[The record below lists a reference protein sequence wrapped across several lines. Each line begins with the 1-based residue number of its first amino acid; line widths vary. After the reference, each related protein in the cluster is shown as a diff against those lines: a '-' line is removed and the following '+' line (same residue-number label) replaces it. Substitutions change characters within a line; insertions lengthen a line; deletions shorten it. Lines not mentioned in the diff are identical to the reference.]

1 MRREHVELSV
11 SDTGAG
17 IPVAKLSHIFERF
30 HRVRGTH
37 SRTHEGTGIGLSLV
51 QELAKIHGGG
61 VQVRSVEGQ
70 GATFSVTIPIG
81 HAHLPKERLGGTR
94 SLISP
99 ASGALPIVEE
109 ALRWLRD
116 DISSS
121 ASSHSREPGLLIS
134 SMDFPAYPQSTRIL
148 FADDNAD
155 MRDYIR
161 RLLVEQRYEV
171 ETVADGQAALEHI
184 LANPPDLVLADAMMP
199 HLDGFGLL
207 QQIRSDERTRT
218 LPFIMLSAR
227 AGEEVRVQILNAGA
241 DDYLIK
247 PFSARDLLARV
258 RTHVEMVRLRRAA
271 ATALYES
278 ENRFRE
284 LADSA
289 PVMIWVTDD
298 HGNVEFANKTYL
310 KYFEVALEGVAGQ
323 RWKDL
328 VHPDDYESYS
338 QQFLAAS
345 IARRSF
351 RSEARGRRGDGEW
364 RWFDCWA
371 VPRTAE
377 PGGAAGM
384 VGCTVDITER
394 KRAEERIREL
404 AAIVESSDDAIFG
417 VTMDGTITRWNKG
430 AEKIYGYTE
439 AEVIGQSIS
448 ILIPSD
454 DRDEVPRTLGRLERG
469 EVIIRESL
477 RRRKDGQEI
486 YVSLTI
492 SPIRNPAGQ
501 IIGASTVARDV
512 TEQKRVERE
521 LRESEERFRE
531 LTENIN
537 EVFWLADTDL
547 QSTIYAS
554 PAYEIIWGRS
564 CESLRSKPHAWL
576 DAIHPEDRFG
586 VIEARKARTDVV
598 CELEYRI
605 VRPDSTVRWIRDRAF
620 PVHDAAGRVIRMAG
634 VAEDV
639 TERRQLEMQLRQAQ
653 KMEAIGQ
660 LAAGMAHDFNNLLSV
675 ISGHSE
681 LLAMLV
687 PSEDRWRDS
696 IAEIR
701 RATELGSAAIRQLL
715 AFSCQ
720 QILEPK
726 VLDLNAVV
734 TEAEKMLRLLI
745 GEDVHL
751 ATLLQPRVIPVRAD
765 LGQLNQVILNLAVN
779 SRDAMPQ
786 GGILTLET
794 REVDLVVADAK
805 ARPEVSPGRYVLL
818 TVTDTGCGMTPEMQA
833 RIFEPFFTN
842 KAEGHGTGLG
852 LSVVLGIV
860 RQSGGHID
868 VESTPDVGT
877 KFKIYL
883 PAVQGPAEEP
893 AQSAR
898 SELVEGG
905 ETVLLVEDE
914 KHVRKITTLLL
925 ETLGY
930 RVLEAES
937 GQEALRLF
945 EASREKID
953 LLMTDV
959 VMPDLNGREVA
970 EALRAR
976 SPGLKVLF
984 QSGYID
990 DTVVRWGILHA
1001 EVDFLKKPFTLDV
1014 LARKLREM
1022 LDRPA
1027 AC

>member
-1 MRREHVELSV
+1 L
-11 SDTGAG
+11 
-17 IPVAKLSHIFERF
+17 ER
-30 HRVRGTH
+30 
-37 SRTHEGTGIGLSLV
+37 
-51 QELAKIHGGG
+51 
-61 VQVRSVEGQ
+61 
-70 GATFSVTIPIG
+70 
-81 HAHLPKERLGGTR
+81 
-94 SLISP
+94 
-99 ASGALPIVEE
+99 
-109 ALRWLRD
+109 
-116 DISSS
+116 
-121 ASSHSREPGLLIS
+121 
-134 SMDFPAYPQSTRIL
+134 
-148 FADDNAD
+148 
-155 MRDYIR
+155 
-161 RLLVEQRYEV
+161 
-171 ETVADGQAALEHI
+171 I
-184 LANPPDLVLADAMMP
+184 LANPPDLILADVLMP
-199 HLDGFGLL
+199 RLDGLGLL
-207 QQIRSDERTRT
+207 ERIRLDERTRT

-227 AGEEVRVQILNAGA
+227 AGEEACVESLNAGA

-247 PFSARDLLARV
+247 PFSTRNLLARV
-258 RTHVEMVRLRRAA
+258 RTHVEMIRLRRAA

-278 ENRFRE
+278 EKRFLE
-284 LADSA
+284 LTDSA
-289 PVMIWVTDD
+289 PVMIWLTDE
-298 HGNVEFANKTYL
+298 HGNLEFANKTYL
-310 KYFEVALEGVAGQ
+310 KYFEVALEDVAGQ

-328 VHPDDYESYS
+328 FHPDDYESYS

-351 RSEARGRRGDGEW
+351 RSEVRGRNGDGEW

-371 VPRTAE
+371 VPRTTE
-377 PGGAAGM
+377 LGGSAGM
-384 VGCTVDITER
+384 VGCSVDITER

-417 VTMDGTITRWNKG
+417 VTMEGTITRWNKG

-448 ILIPSD
+448 ILIPAG
-454 DRDEVPRTLGRLERG
+454 RPDEVPRTLGRLERG
-469 EVIIRESL
+469 EVIIREAL

-501 IIGASTVARDV
+501 IIGSSTVARDV
-512 TEQKRVERE
+512 TERERVEQE

-537 EVFWLADTDL
+537 EVFWLADPDL
-547 QSTIYAS
+547 QWTIYAS
-554 PAYEIIWGRS
+554 PAYEIIWGRT
-564 CESLRSKPHAWL
+564 CASLCAKPSAWL

-586 VIEARKARTDVV
+586 VIEARKARSDVV

-620 PVHDAAGRVIRMAG
+620 PVHDAGGRVIRMAG

-660 LAAGMAHDFNNLLSV
+660 LAGGVAHDFNNLLSV

-681 LLAMLV
+681 LLTMMS
-687 PSEDRWRDS
+687 PSDERWHDS

-701 RATELGSAAIRQLL
+701 RATEVGSAAIRQLL
-715 AFSCQ
+715 AFSCR
-720 QILEPK
+720 QILEPQ

-734 TEAEKMLRLLI
+734 AGAKKMLRPLI
-745 GEDVHL
+745 GEDVRL
-751 ATLLQPRVIPVRAD
+751 ATLLQPRISHVRAD
-765 LGQLNQVILNLAVN
+765 LGQLNQVILNLAIN
-779 SRDAMPQ
+779 ARDAMPQ
-786 GGILTLET
+786 GGSLTLET
-794 REVDLVVADAK
+794 REIDLDVADAMTHLYV
-805 ARPEVSPGRYVLL
+805 RPSRYVLL
-818 TVTDTGCGMTPEMQA
+818 TVTDTGWGMPANVQA
-833 RIFEPFFTN
+833 HIFEPFFTN
-842 KAEGHGTGLG
+842 KAEGQGTGLG
-852 LSVVLGIV
+852 LSVVLGIIQ
-860 RQSGGHID
+860 QSGGHID
-868 VESTPDVGT
+868 VESKPGVGT

-883 PAVQGPAEEP
+883 PAVQEPVEGPE
-893 AQSAR
+893 QSA
-898 SELVEGG
+898 SFKAVGGG

-914 KHVRKITTLLL
+914 EPVRNITTLLL
-925 ETLGY
+925 ENLGY

-959 VMPDLNGREVA
+959 VMPDLSGRDVA

-976 SPGLKVLF
+976 NPGLKVLF
-984 QSGYID
+984 QSGYTD

-1014 LARKLREM
+1014 LARKVREV
-1022 LDRPA
+1022 LDRT
-1027 AC
+1027 